1 VRARL
6 VAIAL
11 LAAAPA
17 GAQDLSNGWPY
28 RRTGAAEGGA
38 ILGVGAGAAALML
51 FLNAPA
57 EPNWNRS
64 ILFDDGARGLL
75 RASEPEDRRLA
86 GTLSNA
92 AYLMAVYPIIVD
104 AGLVTWLGRGQRDAA
119 WQLVLIDAEA
129 IAVEALLSTAIK
141 RTVGR
146 ARPYVAGC
154 SETPDEPGCSA
165 DPNTRNSSFLSGHS
179 LIAFTAA
186 STLCVQHSRL
196 SLYGGADAAVCP
208 AALAIATTTSL
219 LRVVADRHWSSDV
232 LAGALL
238 GLAVG
243 ATVSLVHLH
252 QESAP
257 RAASGRAISYGV
269 RL

>member
-1 VRARL
+1 VLARL
-6 VAIAL
+6 VSIAL

-17 GAQDLSNGWPY
+17 GAQDLSNGWPD
-28 RRTGAAEGGA
+28 RRTGAAEGAA
-38 ILGVGAGAAALML
+38 ILGAGAGAVALML

-57 EPNWNRS
+57 EPNWNRP

-75 RASEPEDRRLA
+75 RASAPEDRRRA
-86 GTLSNA
+86 GTFSNA
-92 AYLMAVYPIIVD
+92 AYLLAAYPIVVD
-104 AGLVTWLGRGQRDAA
+104 AALVTWAGRGQRDAA
-119 WQLVLIDAEA
+119 FQLMLIDAEA
-129 IAVEALLSTAIK
+129 IAVEAVLSTVIK

-154 SETPDEPGCSA
+154 QETPDEPGCSA
-165 DPNTRNSSFLSGHS
+165 DPNTRYSSFLSGHS

-186 STLCVQHSRL
+186 STLCVQHTRL
-196 SLYGGADAAVCP
+196 SLYGSADAAVCP
-208 AALAIATTTSL
+208 AALAIATATSL

-232 LAGALL
+232 VAGALL

-252 QESAP
+252 REDAP
-257 RAASGRAISYGV
+257 QAASGRAIGYGV